1 MNSGVFH
8 ESETTQSHLP
18 LVCGYVIT
26 YDGKKFLDRCFETL
40 EELTDYENLE
50 LILVDNGSTD
60 GSGDYVRENYPN
72 VEVMRVFP
80 NVGYSRGAN
89 EAVEDARR
97 RGAKYIVLMNDDIAF
112 RHPQWLREAVMHAEH
127 DPRIGIIGMLES
139 YSENGPQPAPESTL
153 TDFEYLGSA
162 VLVIPIVL
170 FDRVGMFD
178 EVYFIGGDESEMG
191 VRAQAAGYRAVKLN
205 IPVFHFGGG
214 TMQNFSRRTAYLHM
228 RNGIRFCLKNH
239 GWRRAFLRAA
249 RMLDVACNPWPVAF
263 DKNHVANSRMR
274 NSGGLGI
281 NFVTWLRAVVWNI
294 VHLPQTLHIRAAER
308 QLIRAARAARNES
321 TVSVHNRAPI
331 QRRLDNS
338 LLEPAQTGDRT

>member
-1 MNSGVFH
+1 MNPSMFH
-8 ESETTQSHLP
+8 ESETTPSQLP

-26 YDGKKFLDRCFETL
+26 YDGKRFLGRCFETL
-40 EELTDYENLE
+40 EALTDYENLE

-60 GSGDYVRENYPN
+60 GSGDYVRENYPS
-72 VEVMRVFP
+72 VEIMRVFP
-80 NVGYSRGAN
+80 NSGYSHGAN
-89 EAVEDARR
+89 KAVEDARR

-112 RHPQWLREAVMHAEH
+112 RHPQWLREAVMHVER
-127 DPRIGIIGMLES
+127 DPRIGIIGMSES
-139 YSENGPQPAPESTL
+139 YSEDGPQPEPESTL
-153 TDFEYLGSA
+153 TEFEYLGSA

-205 IPVFHFGGG
+205 IPIFHFGGG
-214 TMQNFSRRTAYLHM
+214 TMRNFSRRTAYLHM

-249 RMLDVACNPWPVAF
+249 RMLDVGCNPWPITF
-263 DKNHVANSRMR
+263 DKTHVANSRMR
-274 NSGGLGI
+274 SSGSLGV
-281 NFVTWLRAVVWNI
+281 NFVTWLRAVGWNI
-294 VHLPQTLHIRAAER
+294 VHLLQTLRIRAAER

-321 TVSVHNRAPI
+321 TEPVHNRAPV
-331 QRRLDNS
+331 RRRWGKS
-338 LLEPAQTGDRT
+338 LLAPAQMGDQT